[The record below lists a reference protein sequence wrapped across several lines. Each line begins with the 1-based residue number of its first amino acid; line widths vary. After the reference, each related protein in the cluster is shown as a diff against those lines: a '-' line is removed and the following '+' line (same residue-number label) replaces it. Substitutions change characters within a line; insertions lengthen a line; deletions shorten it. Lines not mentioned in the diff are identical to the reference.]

1 MLPDC
6 RKEGDIFSIP
16 KFIVER
22 KDVGSFKVNSE
33 QLHII
38 FIYLS

>member
-16 KFIVER
+16 KFTVER
-22 KDVGSFKVNSE
+22 KDVGSFILNKGLPS
-33 QLHII
+33 
-38 FIYLS
+38 